1 MERWRNIEFKE
12 EEKVIFEALNES
24 EDATD
29 AEIGEA
35 WFVGK
40 VHTQGSFNSK
50 AFMTTMA
57 HILKVKGGVEIKEVG
72 GNLFT
77 FKFPSKSDMKKV
89 LGREPW
95 DVDAKDEDVDNFP
108 YGVWLK
114 ASPMEMNVVVGVKT
128 EVSFS
133 SARRKLSCDA
143 MDKGSPGDH
152 LARNEGELKN
162 GKHSEREPQLIKV
175 SEVLKS
181 LVECHIEKEEQL
193 SIIRVDERILGLKEA
208 EKIVPKVVICSG
220 ELMIN
225 YVEKTKVV
233 QGKKDDETVF
243 KRKN

>member
-1 MERWRNIEFKE
+1 MIDVRKPLKRSIRIQTEKNRSRRIFLGYER
-12 EEKVIFEALNES
+12 L
-24 EDATD
+24 
-29 AEIGEA
+29 
-35 WFVGK
+35 
-40 VHTQGSFNSK
+40 
-50 AFMTTMA
+50 
-57 HILKVKGGVEIKEVG
+57 
-72 GNLFT
+72 GNLCFVCGCLNNT
-77 FKFPSKSDMKKV
+77 LRGCDK
-89 LGREPW
+89 R

-193 SIIRVDERILGLKEA
+193 SIIRVDERILGLNEA